1 MDRIRSLR
9 ERRGWTQADLAERAG
24 VTRQL
29 VGAIEAGRHVPN
41 VRAALGVAS
50 ALGVSVEE
58 LFGNAAPTEVVE
70 AVPGTTPAPG
80 IVATARVGD
89 RLVTTPLRHG
99 TETVESWA
107 VADAVTDGSA
117 VVELPGA
124 SQGGIVIA
132 GCDPMLGLLAGLLAR
147 SGDRLVV
154 AHASTGRAIEALASG
169 RVHGVMVHATTG
181 ELPTPPAPVRR
192 WHVARWQVGLAASAR
207 SGVPSVE
214 TLVERR
220 WKVVQRDAGAGS
232 QRAFERALLAV
243 GAAPSMVP
251 GPIAEGHVD
260 VASRIAVGGGRVGVT
275 MEAAARAF
283 ELDFAPL
290 EEHAVELW
298 IDDRWAALPA
308 VGRLVELLDQPALA
322 QRLGALGGYDLAG
335 AGASISAGSP
345 RHPS

>member
-1 MDRIRSLR
+1 M
-9 ERRGWTQADLAERAG
+9 EAD
-24 VTRQL
+24 
-29 VGAIEAGRHVPN
+29 RHVPN

-58 LFGNAAPTEVVE
+58 LFGDAAPTEVVE
-70 AVPGTTPAPG
+70 AVLGAVPTRGTVT
-80 IVATARVGD
+80 TARVGD
-89 RLVTTPLRHG
+89 RLVMTPLRHG
-99 TETVESWA
+99 TETLESWA
-107 VADAVTDGSA
+107 VADAITDGRSLM
-117 VVELPGA
+117 ELPGA
-124 SQGGIVIA
+124 SQDGIVIA
-132 GCDPMLGLLAGLLAR
+132 GCDPMLGLLGGLLAR
-147 SGDRLVV
+147 AGDRLVV

-169 RVHGVMVHATTG
+169 RVHGVMVHAATG
-181 ELPTPPAPVRR
+181 ELPPAPVPVRR
-192 WHVARWQVGLAASAR
+192 WHVTRWQVGLASSAR
-207 SGVPSVE
+207 SGVPSME

-232 QRAFERALLAV
+232 QRAFERALATV

-260 VASRIAVGGGRVGVT
+260 VASRLAVGGGRVGVT

-283 ELDFAPL
+283 DLDFAPL

-308 VGRLVELLDQPALA
+308 VGRLVELLDHPALA
-322 QRLGALGGYDLAG
+322 QRLGALGGYDLEG
-335 AGASISAGSP
+335 AGASIGAGST